1 MSLPRFGYRLYIAC
15 ITDAKD
21 PVFARSEPLYRRLVA
36 EMAIGGEVFI
46 PDGSL
51 CERTVQQMFLGVCEK
66 HYVPFTGTLRCGNLR
81 CPVQVFPAPENYCK
95 LVSVMYCIV
104 LYRRRVTIE
113 TEVVMTVYSQC
124 WGQINSAHCTALLM
138 YARYVFVWV
147 MCCSWHYSDGM
158 CESVGRALCCMFAV
172 RSLATSFF

>member
-1 MSLPRFGYRLYIAC
+1 MVFGNWQVILITDGFTGIGEGSLGHTLAVAGHMSLPRFGYRLYIAC

-124 WGQINSAHCTALLM
+124 
-138 YARYVFVWV
+138 
-147 MCCSWHYSDGM
+147 
-158 CESVGRALCCMFAV
+158 
-172 RSLATSFF
+172 